1 MILREKIKLDIKLYV
16 QWCEFAAIRKHDIYS
31 TLWRWKN
38 SKFGT
43 RIRTCIYT
51 TNLKWWKNVPISVIF
66 HFQYLENITSGLWT
80 LSTTPEDLV
89 RGRYNTG
96 TTPSPSGRHS
106 ASTGGKRRTDGHV
119 TVAGQQTCQPMLW
132 LIAGCYNFIQCFTR
146 RRAPVDFRD
155 TS

>member
-1 MILREKIKLDIKLYV
+1 MMWICSYPEPRYILYTMKMEKLQIRYQNTYIYN
-16 QWCEFAAIRKHDIYS
+16 EFEVVEKCPY
-31 TLWRWKN
+31 
-38 SKFGT
+38 
-43 RIRTCIYT
+43 
-51 TNLKWWKNVPISVIF
+51 ISVIF
-66 HFQYLENITSGLWT
+66 HFQYLGNITSGLWT

-89 RGRYNTG
+89 RARYNTG

-119 TVAGQQTCQPMLW
+119 TVAGQRTCQLTLW

-146 RRAPVDFRD
+146 RRALVDFRD